1 MKIKSLKAT
10 AILLCTVVVSASAQ
24 VKEVGG
30 FQNPESVVA
39 LGKQLFVSNM
49 GVQLDPSAKDGDGF
63 ISVLS
68 RKGDSLIQQK
78 FITGLNSPKGL
89 MAGHGYLAVTD
100 VDKVLLYKIKTGKK
114 VWEASLSKEGVNYAN
129 DMVMVC
135 GGVLV
140 SSTDNNTI
148 YKINYKGKVKQLPIK
163 GQTPGANGLAK
174 GCGKIY
180 IASYGRGSSNTD
192 GSISKMSLCSKKV
205 KVLQAGGM
213 YDGIVKK
220 GHCLLATDWV
230 SQSDNTGKLIAY
242 NLCKKKS
249 IDINIGRA
257 INGPADIYKDCK
269 TKTVWV
275 PAMRENKIIG
285 IPYATIKKSIKAAKM
300 KEADKK

>member
-1 MKIKSLKAT
+1 MKMIKT
-10 AILLCTVVVSASAQ
+10 AVVLLLFTVVFTTNAQ
-24 VKEVGG
+24 VKEIGG
-30 FQNPESVVA
+30 FQNPESVA
-39 LGKQLFVSNM
+39 ATGKYLLVSNM
-49 GVQLDPSAKDGDGF
+49 GAQLDPTAKDGDGF
-63 ISVLS
+63 ISILT
-68 RKGDSLIQQK
+68 RKGDSVIQEK
-78 FITGLNSPKGL
+78 FITGLHSPKGL
-89 MAGHGYLAVTD
+89 MAGHGYLAVAD
-100 VDKVLLYKIKTGKK
+100 IDKVLLYKIKTGKK
-114 VWEASLSKEGVNYAN
+114 VWEASLTKEGVNYAN

-148 YKINYKGKVKQLPIK
+148 YKVNYKGKVKQLPIK

-192 GSISKMSLCSKKV
+192 GSISKMGRCSKKV

-220 GHCLLATDWV
+220 GHCLLVTDWV
-230 SQSDNTGKLIAY
+230 SQSDNTGKLVAY

-249 IDINIGRA
+249 VDINLGRS

-285 IPYATIKKSIKAAKM
+285 VPYATIKKSLKDSKAQ
-300 KEADKK
+300 EDKKK